1 MKGLS
6 NLLNPFRVDSE
17 RWIFGHPLF
26 RNRVEFTA
34 DPERVKEFVRTPFT
48 RSRMTRDILTRF
60 HLSNHSMVVGDDDHA
75 AFLRKIFRESRPS
88 AAEFIGIA
96 RELMD
101 EVLSMPPD
109 ADDLQIDL
117 STRLVRATYV
127 SLLSHMLGIELTR
140 PVIDYIRGANIQ
152 PGSRPLQMDGVLY
165 VLGTVFPRWAPMR
178 EIIDILVYRGERRS
192 RVISGEME
200 RLIFQYAVPR
210 GPNTWY
216 AALLDLKATRRITS
230 GQFRGE
236 LTSMMVSSYSLA
248 AAMSSMLLC
257 LAACPQYVEKVR
269 HDPALARCFVNESL
283 RLYPPFRQFGYEQ
296 QGIWDLS
303 RRERAKLRSTDL
315 FVTTCALHRNGTV
328 WEEPDE
334 FRPERFL
341 SPDATRGKKFIPF
354 GMGRRACSGRQ
365 YASQLLYRVLSYVCS
380 EECDVT
386 LALPDDFERDAHG
399 LPISHTG
406 CLVAFPVDDRVLL
419 EKKAHT
425 PLPLH
430 NTQQEPERTPCTT

>member
-1 MKGLS
+1 MGLS
-6 NLLNPFRVDSE
+6 NLLSPFRIDSE
-17 RWIFGHPLF
+17 RWIYGHPLF

-48 RSRMTRDILTRF
+48 RSRMTRDMLTRF
-60 HLSNHSMVVGDDDHA
+60 HLSNHSIVVSEDDHA

-88 AAEFIGIA
+88 SEEFISIA
-96 RELMD
+96 KELMD
-101 EVLSMPPD
+101 EVLALPPG
-109 ADDLQIDL
+109 ADEIRIDL
-117 STRLVRATYV
+117 STRMVRAMYV

-178 EIIDILVYRGERRS
+178 EIIDIVVYRGERRS

-200 RLIFQYAVPR
+200 RLIFRYAVPR
-210 GPNTWY
+210 GPKTWY
-216 AALLDLKATRRITS
+216 AALLDLKARGQITS

-236 LTSMMVSSYSLA
+236 LTSMMVSAYSLS

-257 LAACPQYVEKVR
+257 LAARPEYVERVR
-269 HDPALARCFVNESL
+269 DDPTLAKCFVNETL
-283 RLYPPFRQFGYEQ
+283 RLFPPFRQFGYEHR
-296 QGIWDLS
+296 GIWDLS
-303 RRERAKLRSTDL
+303 RRDRARLRATDL
-315 FVTTCALHRNGTV
+315 FVTTSALHRNGAV
-328 WEEPDE
+328 WDDPDE

-354 GMGRRACSGRQ
+354 GVGRRACSGRQ
-365 YASQLLYRVLSYVCS
+365 YSIQILYRVLSYVCS
-380 EECDVT
+380 ESCGVALT
-386 LALPDDFERDAHG
+386 LPDDFQRDAHG
-399 LPISHTG
+399 LPINQSG
-406 CLVAFPVDDRVLL
+406 CLVSFPVDDRVLL

-425 PLPLH
+425 TLPLY
-430 NTQQEPERTPCTT
+430 NTQQETERTPCTP